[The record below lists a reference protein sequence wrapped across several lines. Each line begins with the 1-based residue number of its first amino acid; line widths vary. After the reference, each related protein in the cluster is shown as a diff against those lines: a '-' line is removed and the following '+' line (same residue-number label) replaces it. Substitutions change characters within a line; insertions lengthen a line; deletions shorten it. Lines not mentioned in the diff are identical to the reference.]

1 MLAERDSRNQ
11 QKLFGRWGKLRLR
24 EGQVGES
31 MAETRLGGVTLLAPP
46 PRLPLEVLRRQWRG
60 TGWTRHWLAPRWT
73 ARFTVLSP
81 RSWHEVPKVGTSG
94 TRLPLSLSCFLLSF
108 FPFFLYGLYSK
119 LALTEIFFPQCPR
132 KSYTKIKTLQMGS
145 DLVSIVDQWWKFS
158 LLDKS

>member
-60 TGWTRHWLAPRWT
+60 
-73 ARFTVLSP
+73 
-81 RSWHEVPKVGTSG
+81 
-94 TRLPLSLSCFLLSF
+94 SLRETC
-108 FPFFLYGLYSK
+108 
-119 LALTEIFFPQCPR
+119 
-132 KSYTKIKTLQMGS
+132 
-145 DLVSIVDQWWKFS
+145 DLVRVLQVSSGSRSQRPMR
-158 LLDKS
+158 LLEAEVRGTLTFQEVMLEPGQQGQDSGLSER